1 MKSSGQ
7 DVFDD
12 EIGTAITLGDIS
24 PLLELMWQWR
34 PTPDVGK
41 LMLSFS
47 RLDTLP
53 RSAKM
58 AILVVGDSVMA
69 AVAVWFAV
77 PLRAG
82 GIPVL
87 PGLYVAMV
95 TVLVVLLVPTVAIVC
110 GYHRLV
116 LRCGTPT
123 LVARSAFVSGL
134 SGLILGGIGW
144 YGGTTRMSALGLG
157 AVFALV
163 LFSEF
168 VLSRTFAR
176 FLLTRNGSRG
186 QGTAVAIY
194 GAGAAG
200 QQLAAML
207 RRAAEYHPVIFL
219 DDATG
224 LHGRMVEGL
233 PVLAPGDAKLVERL
247 QSKGVQQIYLAIP
260 SLKAT
265 RRRGILE
272 SLGTLPFHVRSVPA
286 LSELIRGGA
295 KLDQVTQ
302 NSIEDLLGRDPVPPT
317 PGLLEKCIR
326 GKGVLI
332 TGGGGSIG
340 SELCRQVLA
349 LQRRELV
356 VLERSEIGL
365 YLIEQELLTLTGAGR
380 VLV

>member
-110 GYHRLV
+110 GYHRL
-116 LRCGTPT
+116 
-123 LVARSAFVSGL
+123 
-134 SGLILGGIGW
+134 
-144 YGGTTRMSALGLG
+144 
-157 AVFALV
+157 
-163 LFSEF
+163 
-168 VLSRTFAR
+168 
-176 FLLTRNGSRG
+176 
-186 QGTAVAIY
+186 
-194 GAGAAG
+194 
-200 QQLAAML
+200 
-207 RRAAEYHPVIFL
+207 
-219 DDATG
+219 
-224 LHGRMVEGL
+224 
-233 PVLAPGDAKLVERL
+233 
-247 QSKGVQQIYLAIP
+247 
-260 SLKAT
+260 
-265 RRRGILE
+265 
-272 SLGTLPFHVRSVPA
+272 
-286 LSELIRGGA
+286 
-295 KLDQVTQ
+295 
-302 NSIEDLLGRDPVPPT
+302 
-317 PGLLEKCIR
+317 
-326 GKGVLI
+326 
-332 TGGGGSIG
+332 
-340 SELCRQVLA
+340 
-349 LQRRELV
+349 
-356 VLERSEIGL
+356 
-365 YLIEQELLTLTGAGR
+365 
-380 VLV
+380 